1 MDQFPDRD
9 RNTRVPSPLPPA
21 GSCDC
26 HLHVFADA
34 QRYPPAAGRTYDPPA
49 ATFADLERL
58 HRTLGIE
65 RAVIVQASIYGTDN
79 RLMVDTI
86 AGRKNYRGV
95 AVIDDST
102 SDAEL
107 ARMNEGGVRAARFN
121 FAKFLGLVPTTE
133 CFHRCV
139 ARVKPLGWHVKI
151 FGEFDEYK
159 DHIPFLRDSG
169 VTVVIDHMG
178 RVDFRHGLDQPAMRT
193 LLDLLRDERWWIMLS
208 GEERHSASDYP
219 WDDSIPFARAFAAA
233 APDRTIW
240 ATDWPHV
247 RFRRAMPND
256 ADLLEMLYRYV
267 PDAAARRKILVDNP
281 ARLYGFETP

>member
-1 MDQFPDRD
+1 MDAFPDYD
-9 RNTRVPSPLPPA
+9 RNTRAPDPLPPR

-26 HLHVFADA
+26 HLHVFAA
-34 QRYPPAAGRTYDPPA
+34 AARYPPGAARTYEPPA
-49 ATFADLERL
+49 ATLVDLDRM

-95 AVIDDST
+95 AVIDDAT
-102 SDAEL
+102 TDDEL
-107 ARMNEGGVRAARFN
+107 ARMNAAGVRAARFN
-121 FAKFLGLVPTTE
+121 FAKFLGLVPPVET
-133 CFHRCV
+133 FRRCV
-139 ARVKPLGWHVKI
+139 ARVRPLGWHVKI
-151 FGEFDEYK
+151 FGDFDEYK

-169 VTVVIDHMG
+169 ITVVLDHMG
-178 RVDFRHGLDQPAMRT
+178 RVDFARGLKQPAMRT
-193 LLDLLRDERWWIMLS
+193 VLDLLGDERWWIMLS
-208 GEERHSASDYP
+208 GEERHSASDFP
-219 WDDSIPFARAFAAA
+219 WDDSIAFARAFVAA

-247 RFRRAMPND
+247 RFRRKMPND

-281 ARLYGFETP
+281 ARLYGFE